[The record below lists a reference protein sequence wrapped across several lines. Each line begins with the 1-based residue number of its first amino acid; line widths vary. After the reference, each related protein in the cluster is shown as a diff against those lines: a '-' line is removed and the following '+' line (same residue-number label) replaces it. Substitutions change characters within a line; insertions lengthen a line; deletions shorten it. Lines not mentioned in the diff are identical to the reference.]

1 MKQQPADDSNMVE
14 TEHSVQCNG
23 FDAAAFAEHVRIL
36 FVKPD
41 DHVGRIL
48 HACVGVAGEGG
59 ELLDTAK
66 KAWIYGAPLNREN
79 LLEEAGDTLFYVVAL
94 LNELGFTLEQAAA
107 HNVEKLR
114 KRYPAGYTDAAAQ
127 ARADKADGK

>member
-1 MKQQPADDSNMVE
+1 M
-14 TEHSVQCNG
+14 
-23 FDAAAFAEHVRIL
+23 
-36 FVKPD
+36 
-41 DHVGRIL
+41 
-48 HACVGVAGEGG
+48 
-59 ELLDTAK
+59 LDTAK